1 MSYKPILLIAGEPNS
16 IFLEIFFKLY
26 KNKKYKS
33 PLILIG
39 SLNLLKLQMNKLRF
53 KKKIRILNIESLP
66 NSKLNNKTINL
77 ININYKTHKA
87 FEKPSKKSNKYIE
100 NCFKVATKLINSKY
114 SNKLING
121 PIIKENFLNK
131 KFLGI
136 TEYISSNFNTKKT
149 AMLIFNKKLS
159 VCPVTTHLPI
169 NMVSKKINKKLI
181 IEKVNI
187 IDKFYKNKIGFKPK
201 IAVTGLNP
209 HCESINKDNE
219 DVKIIRPAIKNL
231 KEKGFK
237 ISGPYSADTIFLKKN
252 RSKFNVILG
261 MYHDQVLTP
270 FKTLFEYDAINI
282 TVGLPFI
289 RVSPDHGPNVSMLG
303 KNKSNPLSLLKA
315 LTFLDNLK

>member
-1 MSYKPILLIAGEPNS
+1 MNYKPILLIAGEPNS

-26 KNKKYKS
+26 KFKKYKS

-39 SLNLLKLQMNKLRF
+39 SFNLLKLQMKKLKF
-53 KKKIRILNIESLP
+53 KKKIRILNVENLS
-66 NSKLNNKTINL
+66 NYKLNNKTINL
-77 ININYKTHKA
+77 IDINYKTYTA

-100 NCFKVATKLINSKY
+100 NCFKIAIKLINSNY

-136 TEYISSNFNTKKT
+136 TEYISRNFKTKKT
-149 AMLIFNKKLS
+149 AMLIFNKELS
-159 VCPVTTHLPI
+159 VCPITTHLPI
-169 NMVSKKINKKLI
+169 NMIAKKIKKKLI

-209 HCESINKDNE
+209 HCESINKLNE
-219 DVKIIRPAIKNL
+219 DVRIIKPAIKDL
-231 KEKGFK
+231 KKKGFN

-282 TVGLPFI
+282 TAGLPFV

-303 KNKSNPLSLLKA
+303 KNRSNPLSLLKA
-315 LTFLDNLK
+315 LIFLDKLK